1 MTAPKKKTHSTST
14 APTRSN
20 RPLASPDVGDALP
33 ASKGMHATT
42 ATPVRDVEPATAKRI
57 RPSPASGSPEYFT
70 PLNANN
76 PQAAS
81 SSKKG
86 PDSDQTVRRALGT

>member
-1 MTAPKKKTHSTST
+1 
-14 APTRSN
+14 
-20 RPLASPDVGDALP
+20 
-33 ASKGMHATT
+33 MHATT

-57 RPSPASGSPEYFT
+57 RPSPASGSPEYFM

-86 PDSDQTVRRALGT
+86 PDSDQTVRRALGTRPLLGPSKITTILHTDHPSQRDKGKKRE